1 MNEKQSLLEDANAKK
16 KQPPITKESPI
27 GFRQLVSVLFI
38 HTLVLVLCKSSSVM
52 SIALIISYYSSACV
66 LL

>member
-1 MNEKQSLLEDANAKK
+1 MNEKQSLLEDANATK

-52 SIALIISYYSSACV
+52 LIALIISYYSSVCV